1 MRLGTLVF
9 AGLTICVGIV
19 VQYLFQRRKR
29 AVTVTISFRKS
40 FSKAEQE
47 DEAISQRYGC
57 QPAPRLQN
65 QRPWGVDRLEQI
77 FRADAVTSNGT
88 FSVPFP
94 LNRNFWEP
102 KHTAQ

>member
-29 AVTVTISFRKS
+29 A
-40 FSKAEQE
+40 E